1 MHFKPWHANVLLPL
15 DKLHPILVIV
25 ILLMV
30 RWSTTVSKEP
40 VLMKGVVLILH
51 LLALAGVDILI
62 AALISQPEEE
72 AELWVVYLGN
82 CVNVTLILAMI
93 ASIEG
98 TALRYAAGHNH
109 TNCGV
114 LLVEAGAEVKARN
127 RLLNSPVEVA
137 QKMFVDAVQE
147 VESFTTKH
155 VIAVIG
161 NSECGKSTLVAALKC
176 TSDNPWMKMVNHF
189 KKVHDVTKR
198 TAGIEAVTLSNQK
211 YGDALFYDFA
221 GQSQYHGPH
230 QSFLEAMLSK
240 PGVSV
245 TLLLLVKA
253 TEKENII
260 TEQLYRWLQ
269 PLALMSTPS
278 TPKVIVV
285 GSFFDQAKSRKEAC
299 EKLLRCTQSVEAE
312 LHLDIQLQGPC
323 LLDCRQPESKGI
335 NQICTFLQ
343 EVCPVNTKALPYN
356 LHWVLVQVRKAFSI
370 TALRLH
376 GFQTWL
382 QDNARI
388 LLRNLPSPVEICQGL
403 SAAGHTL
410 FLPSKQDPSQSWLI
424 LDLPTILHDVYIWHP
439 VQWVPDQGEPVRTPP
454 LQSTGQAVS
463 QVASRDDPRGLE
475 ELGVLH

>member
-1 MHFKPWHANVLLPL
+1 M
-15 DKLHPILVIV
+15 
-25 ILLMV
+25 
-30 RWSTTVSKEP
+30 
-40 VLMKGVVLILH
+40 
-51 LLALAGVDILI
+51 
-62 AALISQPEEE
+62 
-72 AELWVVYLGN
+72 
-82 CVNVTLILAMI
+82 
-93 ASIEG
+93 
-98 TALRYAAGHNH
+98 
-109 TNCGV
+109 
-114 LLVEAGAEVKARN
+114 
-127 RLLNSPVEVA
+127 
-137 QKMFVDAVQE
+137 
-147 VESFTTKH
+147 
-155 VIAVIG
+155 
-161 NSECGKSTLVAALKC
+161 AALKC
-176 TSDNPWMKMVNHF
+176 TSDNPWMKIFNHF
-189 KKVHDVTKR
+189 KKIHDVTKR

-388 LLRNLPSPVEICQGL
+388 LPRNLPSPEEVCQDL

-424 LDLPTILHDVYIWHP
+424 LDLPTILHDVYGTLFSGSQIKVNQFGLLHCNQLAKLFPKLHP
-439 VQWVPDQGEPVRTPP
+439 EMIQEVLKSLEFCIEI
-454 LQSTGQAVS
+454 
-463 QVASRDDPRGLE
+463 DPSLLKE
-475 ELGVLH
+475 ELLRPTTDREEEGWLYFPTLVSAQPHNVLPEDPYSQNFPVDVLAPKNRLL